1 MSNKSINDQVAEQYK
16 IVPEQIRKY
25 FNSKGYDI
33 LFFGLE
39 DSATISN
46 IVKSTYK
53 SNIMK
58 KAIFV
63 HSDYND
69 LIDIPSEV
77 MVFRSAMNKS
87 TKSTNEYVYPSPFF
101 AVNEPFEPLPPIY
114 KPRVSFCG
122 SPSTY
127 PLRQEWLDKI
137 KVSNKLICDFITRD
151 RFFLMYKH
159 DLNVL
164 NQYKTDFINNM
175 KYSEFC
181 FCPRGTGNF
190 SIRFYEALHN
200 GRIPVLLNT
209 DTVLPLEQQIDYKNI
224 CVFSN
229 NIDTLPD
236 DVIEFSKTHDLLEVQ
251 RLCKETFNKYFHWD
265 KLAETMFSEIPQ

>member
-1 MSNKSINDQVAEQYK
+1 MEEIGKQNDFVQN
-16 IVPEQIRKY
+16 QIRAY
-25 FNSKGYDI
+25 FNSRGYDI
-33 LFFGLE
+33 LFFGGE
-39 DSATISN
+39 DAETISH
-46 IVKSTYK
+46 IVRSTCN
-53 SNIMK
+53 SNTMK
-58 KAIFV
+58 KAIFCQN
-63 HSDYND
+63 DYND
-69 LIDIPSEV
+69 RLDIPLDIK
-77 MVFRSAMNKS
+77 VFR
-87 TKSTNEYVYPSPFF
+87 F
-101 AVNEPFEPLPPIY
+101 AVNRSVRGENEYIYPAPFFSKSESFEPLIPIY
-114 KPRVSFCG
+114 KPRISYCG

-137 KVSNKLICDFITRD
+137 KSSSKVICDFITRD
-151 RFFLMYKH
+151 RFFFMYKE
-159 DLNVL
+159 NPAVM
-164 NQYKTDFINNM
+164 NEYNNEFINNM